1 MKKIGIVI
9 GALVFS
15 TAVFGQVE
23 NQKKEVKK
31 EVKIEREIKVTE
43 ENGQTKLEETTIENG
58 VVKQEVFVG
67 DAAKKRLEELK
78 KEEAKAEGKGMR
90 MEKRVKM
97 ETKEVEK
104 EEIKPI
110 EEKRKN

>member
-23 NQKKEVKK
+23 TEKKEVKK
-31 EVKIEREIKVTE
+31 EMKIEREVKVTE
-43 ENGQTKLEETTIENG
+43 ENGQTKLEETTIESG
-58 VVKQEVFVG
+58 VVRHEVYEG
-67 DAAKKRLEELK
+67 AAAQKRLEELK

-97 ETKEVEK
+97 ETREVEK
-104 EEIKPI
+104 EEVKPL
-110 EEKRKN
+110 EEQRRD